1 MCWRFWHWFYFL
13 DENTVEYVSKKR
25 KPVVYI
31 INETENG
38 SNNSIEELIIRY
50 LQNEIQE
57 DELRVLDAWIHES
70 DANKA
75 HFFELK
81 GLFDTRKEVA
91 FLNHYS
97 VERSWERMAGKL
109 DAISGVSVKSK
120 VLGKQFWLS
129 FLRYAAIIVIAMG
142 IGVGMNQWIS
152 NRLYAGDMEYNEI
165 VVEKADVR
173 TRYCYPTAVR
183 SYSMPPPVLNTP
195 PLLMEMSVWF
205 IWRVRPI
212 SRLRRIIRNLSS

>member
-1 MCWRFWHWFYFL
+1 M
-13 DENTVEYVSKKR
+13 E
-25 KPVVYI
+25 
-31 INETENG
+31 

-129 FLRYAAIIVIAMG
+129 FLRYADDIYYVNRKEYVDWAVKALTVI
-142 IGVGMNQWIS
+142 
-152 NRLYAGDMEYNEI
+152 R
-165 VVEKADVR
+165 
-173 TRYCYPTAVR
+173 
-183 SYSMPPPVLNTP
+183 
-195 PLLMEMSVWF
+195 SVWNTFSGEGESEWREAVHKEF
-205 IWRVRPI
+205 IIAGITPKDYLNFVCNKKLKDI
-212 SRLRRIIRNLSS
+212 

>member
-1 MCWRFWHWFYFL
+1 M
-13 DENTVEYVSKKR
+13 E
-25 KPVVYI
+25 
-31 INETENG
+31 

-70 DANKA
+70 DANKS

-152 NRLYAGDMEYNEI
+152 NRLYAGDTEYNGLRLPGNSQVTGQMPRGFYVGLCGREEI
-165 VVEKADVR
+165 SGD
-173 TRYCYPTAVR
+173 
-183 SYSMPPPVLNTP
+183 
-195 PLLMEMSVWF
+195 
-205 IWRVRPI
+205 
-212 SRLRRIIRNLSS
+212 RRNAKYLSTYGRGATL